1 MSWRDYKVD
10 TLLTTL
16 SIFNNEL
23 VRERGTVTVC
33 STVQALQH
41 IFTTVVGAG
50 GEGPLTHVRGAV
62 TSDE

>member
-33 STVQALQH
+33 STVQYRPCN
-41 IFTTVVGAG
+41 IFLPQWWGQEEKA
-50 GEGPLTHVRGAV
+50 P
-62 TSDE
+62 SPM